1 MKTRSPIPFQLDR
14 DEATP
19 LYLQISRRLSE
30 AVCAGYYKVNE
41 ALPSER
47 TLAETLAVSRVTA
60 RNALDHL
67 LSIGMIHRVRGSGNY
82 IAPIQMPLSRL
93 SGFSE
98 DLTKRG
104 YQPSSRWLSR
114 ILAEPRVDEQMTLG
128 LSPGAKV
135 ARLERIRMH
144 DAVAVSYEMSVV
156 PARYIP
162 RPLDI
167 ESSMYQYLAQ
177 GGNRPV
183 RALQHF
189 KAVNASADVAEKLG
203 VPAHQA
209 LFLIRRVGYLQSGA
223 AVELTTSYCLSEYF
237 DFVAEMTRDGEPDV
251 PFGGEDHE

>member
-1 MKTRSPIPFQLDR
+1 MKAAAPIPFRLDP
-14 DEATP
+14 DETTA

-30 AVCAGYYKVNE
+30 AVRAGYYKVND

-47 TLAETLAVSRVTA
+47 TLADTLAVSRVTA
-60 RNALDHL
+60 RKALAHL
-67 LSIGMIHRVRGSGNY
+67 AGNGLIHRVRGSGNY
-82 IAPIQMPLSRL
+82 IAPLEMPLSRL

-114 ILAEPRVDEQMTLG
+114 TLSEPRVDEQMALG
-128 LSPGAKV
+128 LSSGEKV
-135 ARLERIRMH
+135 ARMERIRMH

-177 GGNRPV
+177 GGNMPV

-189 KAVNASADVAEKLG
+189 KAVNARSDIAEKLG
-203 VPAHQA
+203 VAVGQA
-209 LFLIRRVGYLQSGA
+209 LFFIRRVGYLQSGA
-223 AVELTTSYCLSEYF
+223 AVELTLSYCLSEYF
-237 DFVAEMTRDGEPDV
+237 DFVAEMTRDSEPDA
-251 PFGGEDHE
+251 FSGEQHE

>member
-1 MKTRSPIPFQLDR
+1 MTTRSPIQFRLDP
-14 DEATP
+14 EETTP

-30 AVCAGYYKVNE
+30 AVRAGDYKVNE
-41 ALPSER
+41 VLPSER
-47 TLAETLAVSRVTA
+47 TLADTLGVSRVTA
-60 RNALDHL
+60 RKALDHL
-67 LSIGMIHRVRGSGNY
+67 VSVGMIHRIRGSGNY
-82 IAPIQMPLSRL
+82 IAPIPMPLSRL

-114 ILAEPRVDEQMTLG
+114 ILGEPRVDEQMALG

-144 DAVAVSYEMSVV
+144 DAVAVSYETSVI

-162 RPLDI
+162 QPLDI
-167 ESSMYQYLAQ
+167 ESSMYEYLAQ

-189 KAVNASADVAEKLG
+189 KAVNASSDIAEKLG
-203 VPAHQA
+203 VPLGQA
-209 LFLIRRVGYLQSGA
+209 LFFIRRVGYLQSGA
-223 AVELTTSYCLSEYF
+223 AVELTSSYCLSEYF
-237 DFVAEMTRDGEPDV
+237 DFVAEMTRDSEPDV
-251 PFGGEDHE
+251 PFGGEEHE